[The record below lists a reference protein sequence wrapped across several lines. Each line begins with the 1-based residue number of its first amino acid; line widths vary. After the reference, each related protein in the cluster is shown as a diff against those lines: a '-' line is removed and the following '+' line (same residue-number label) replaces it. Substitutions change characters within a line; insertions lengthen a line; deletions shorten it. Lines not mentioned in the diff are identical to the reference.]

1 MHVSAPPIT
10 ANGSVPAA
18 ASGTTVTPVTTSWPS
33 PTAAPRGQLPVA
45 AAPTAPVTAKTKT
58 ATTSTARP
66 PTLQT
71 RPTMAPPRAK
81 LPRMTST
88 AMPAAPTVPKKSPTA
103 QTVTTPSQ
111 AERPNAADA
120 TASTVVAATSGRQDA
135 VVSAAS
141 AKVAPNTRPPD
152 DEQYPMY
159 AEYPD
164 VSVNL
169 TNAGPSGGDSTE
181 GDVVPDPDAALRQED
196 DERERASLAGDDPPD
211 NMQFLGEATAVQQ
224 SPTRE
229 DIIPEDPNVGVL
241 FGSVADIR
249 IAGDVSGAVSGDLE
263 AGFEHAPVEEGAVV
277 RDDLLGMPVE
287 PQDPDLRER
296 DRLDGDAYRDRERA
310 ELQLHNQGAAGKQVN
325 SFLALRGLRFAC
337 NKDEAD
343 KELVAEGGDDR
354 DGLRDGLRDGRD
366 LKDPATPAELRSSLR
381 AAAIML
387 PLYSADWFLGVVAMD
402 NSTTLAYP
410 LLFLNWFL
418 MVCAWL
424 IVPRESNKE
433 AGDWCG
439 GAEGEDLDEEEEYLM
454 EEDDAGCWG
463 KSSSSSASLLGN
475 YYGDACNPGLLSNGE
490 IVVWGIDT
498 SDAAQNNSG
507 AGDARLYGRWD
518 EAAAA
523 TQTRDAEQLSGPG
536 AAPGGGPGGAIPG
549 AQELAE
555 MRYDGAISTIST

>member
-1 MHVSAPPIT
+1 
-10 ANGSVPAA
+10 
-18 ASGTTVTPVTTSWPS
+18 
-33 PTAAPRGQLPVA
+33 
-45 AAPTAPVTAKTKT
+45 
-58 ATTSTARP
+58 
-66 PTLQT
+66 
-71 RPTMAPPRAK
+71 MAPPRAK

-310 ELQLHNQGAAGKQVN
+310 ELQLHNQGAAGKQVVIVGAALALVAQFLCLASATRRMRPGHVDVSTAVLFN
-325 SFLALRGLRFAC
+325 VELALIVENLVFMLGVQSVGEPLRCQWVALALHYLHLVAAGWFLANTAFLSYRIRARQLPAYFKPVAISVW
-337 NKDEAD
+337 AVPAV
-343 KELVAEGGDDR
+343 LVA
-354 DGLRDGLRDGRD
+354 
-366 LKDPATPAELRSSLR
+366 
-381 AAAIML
+381 
-387 PLYSADWFLGVVAMD
+387 AM
-402 NSTTLAYP
+402 Y
-410 LLFLNWFL
+410 
-418 MVCAWL
+418 
-424 IVPRESNKE
+424 
-433 AGDWCG
+433 
-439 GAEGEDLDEEEEYLM
+439 
-454 EEDDAGCWG
+454 
-463 KSSSSSASLLGN
+463 
-475 YYGDACNPGLLSNGE
+475 
-490 IVVWGIDT
+490 
-498 SDAAQNNSG
+498 AAQPRSYETHRYCWMAVQRGMILTFVFPVAVLMTSVNWS
-507 AGDARLYGRWD
+507 
-518 EAAAA
+518 
-523 TQTRDAEQLSGPG
+523 
-536 AAPGGGPGGAIPG
+536 
-549 AQELAE
+549 ELNLN
-555 MRYDGAISTIST
+555 